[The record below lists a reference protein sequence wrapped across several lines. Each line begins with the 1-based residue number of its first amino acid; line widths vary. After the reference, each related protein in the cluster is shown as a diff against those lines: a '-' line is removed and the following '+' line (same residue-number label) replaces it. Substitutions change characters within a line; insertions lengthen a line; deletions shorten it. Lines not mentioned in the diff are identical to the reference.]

1 MGQRSQ
7 IRERL
12 RAATAD
18 AHERLHRHAGFAA
31 AADGSIE
38 LPAYRR
44 LLGFHRA
51 FEDAIG
57 AATRI
62 APGVDLDKR
71 RRSPMLEADLAAL
84 GANSA
89 EIARL
94 PLCERVAAPASAGE
108 LLGALYV
115 IEGSTLGGVHIAR
128 ALAPVCASLD
138 GGGRAFFLG
147 YGERH
152 GAMWRAF
159 LDQLDAAATSDAQEA
174 RIIEG
179 ATSTFLAFELWMDD
193 WNVDGP
199 MARYASAAAAI
210 NEDWRAAHRDENWR
224 KRAEWL

>member
-31 AADGSIE
+31 AADGGIA

-44 LLGFHRA
+44 LLARLFGFHRP
-51 FEDAIG
+51 FEIAIG
-57 AATRI
+57 AAARF
-62 APGVDLDKR
+62 APGVDLEKR

-84 GANSA
+84 GASRA
-89 EIARL
+89 EIAEA
-94 PLCERVAAPASAGE
+94 PLCDVIAAPASAGE

-128 ALAPVCASLD
+128 ALAPACASLE

-147 YGERH
+147 YGDSH

-159 LDQLDAAATSDAQEA
+159 LDQLDAAATSDAEEA
-174 RIIEG
+174 RIVEG
-179 ATSTFLAFELWMDD
+179 ATSTFLAFERWMED
-193 WNVDGP
+193 WNIEGAI
-199 MARYASAAAAI
+199 ARWA
-210 NEDWRAAHRDENWR
+210 
-224 KRAEWL
+224 RAEAATG